1 MQVQPTMMSN
11 MWLSTYAV
19 PNPLPCLLSRDL
31 VPYDLH
37 LISHFSKARRAAER
51 RLGKGHPRRGASGKH
66 DIILRTAGIRQCA
79 AHIVRDMLYFDVVP
93 GSLVTST

>member
-51 RLGKGHPRRGASGKH
+51 RLGTYHPRRGASGKH
-66 DIILRTAGIRQCA
+66 HVIILRTTGIRPCA
-79 AHIVRDMLYFDVVP
+79 AHII
-93 GSLVTST
+93 